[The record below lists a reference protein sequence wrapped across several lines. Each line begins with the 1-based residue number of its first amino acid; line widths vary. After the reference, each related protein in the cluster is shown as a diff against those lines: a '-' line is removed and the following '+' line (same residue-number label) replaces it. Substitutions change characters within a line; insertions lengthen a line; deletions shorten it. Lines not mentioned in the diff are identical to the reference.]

1 MQLVDAG
8 GYLTGKFARLPGDDR
23 VRLLMIA
30 DPGIIEGAVRLL
42 RLWAIAAAFGLRAL
56 PRLFAHSRGG
66 CNYKGMRGDVCA
78 TQTRGCGF
86 GSTAGW
92 RRSLL
97 FLKPETMSS

>member
-66 CNYKGMRGDVCA
+66 CNYKGMRA
-78 TQTRGCGF
+78 TAQ
-86 GSTAGW
+86 
-92 RRSLL
+92 RRPAVADSDQPLVGAVR
-97 FLKPETMSS
+97 SSS